1 MTIAKLSPDFAVSEQ
16 IAPGDLA
23 HLAAQGFRA
32 VICNRPD
39 GEGPGQPAFAEVA
52 AAARAAGMEA
62 AYLPVEPGLFGMPEA
77 ADFAELLAK
86 LPAPVLGY
94 CRSGARAQNLWLMSR
109 TVQTR

>member
-1 MTIAKLSPDFAVSEQ
+1 MTITKLSPDFSVSDQ
-16 IAPGDLA
+16 IAPHDLA
-23 HLAAQGFRA
+23 QIAAQGFRA

-62 AYLPVEPGLFGMPEA
+62 AYLPVQPGLFGAPEA
-77 ADFAELLAK
+77 RAFADLMAK
-86 LPAPVLGY
+86 LPGPVLGY
-94 CRSGARAQNLWLMSR
+94 CRSGARAQNLWAMAR